1 MDYFISLACSVAA
14 TTWASHEAASE
25 NITMLAVGVGI
36 KIHNAELLAIA
47 GGQQNAV
54 FNAKEYPNAAGLAK
68 ELKDEICGKP

>member
-1 MDYFISLACSVAA
+1 
-14 TTWASHEAASE
+14 
-25 NITMLAVGVGI
+25 MLAVGVGI

-54 FNAKEYPNAAGLAK
+54 FNAKDYPNAAGLAK